1 MKLRVELFIT
11 DFCPRCGSARD
22 VLAATI
28 ETLGKKDSFE
38 VRTVNVVEE
47 IDHAV
52 AVGVRATP
60 AIAIDGTLVWT
71 GGIDGNLKT
80 TLIDS
85 LNSQH

>member
-1 MKLRVELFIT
+1 MKLIVELFIT

-22 VLAATI
+22 TLTATI
-28 ETLGKKDSFE
+28 KDLGKDRFDL
-38 VRTVNVVEE
+38 RTVNVVEE

-85 LNSQH
+85 LNGQY